1 MQAII
6 LAGGKGTRL
15 LPLTEELPK
24 PLIPVA
30 GIPMVAHVMNSL
42 IDAGVTEL
50 TFAVSQDTYLPLKTC
65 FADKY
70 KDVNISYSVEDH
82 PLGSAGA
89 IGKACESNKPS
100 RSFFVVNADVITS
113 ASLSHMWSIHDSL
126 DASQSFVSI
135 LLHETEKIGDFG
147 IVELGPGRRV
157 QKFLEKPVSGITS
170 SKLINAGIWIFSEG
184 VIPHLPTDTFAR
196 VEETLFPNLVEDKRS
211 LVGIS
216 DDGAYWSDLG
226 TPESLLLGAEYMRNS
241 AEPLIHESVVMA
253 FNVDIS
259 NSEIGAKTI
268 INSDS
273 IISNSLILD
282 SVTIGPNAQIYNSI
296 IANNA
301 IIEENA
307 RISGAVIGPYVRV
320 SAEFYTNDRVIKL
333 KKENQR

>member
-1 MQAII
+1 M
-6 LAGGKGTRL
+6 
-15 LPLTEELPK
+15 E
-24 PLIPVA
+24 
-30 GIPMVAHVMNSL
+30 H
-42 IDAGVTEL
+42 
-50 TFAVSQDTYLPLKTC
+50 
-65 FADKY
+65 
-70 KDVNISYSVEDH
+70 
-82 PLGSAGA
+82 
-89 IGKACESNKPS
+89 
-100 RSFFVVNADVITS
+100 
-113 ASLSHMWSIHDSL
+113 
-126 DASQSFVSI
+126 
-135 LLHETEKIGDFG
+135 
-147 IVELGPGRRV
+147 
-157 QKFLEKPVSGITS
+157 
-170 SKLINAGIWIFSEG
+170 
-184 VIPHLPTDTFAR
+184 
-196 VEETLFPNLVEDKRS
+196 KRS
-211 LVGIS
+211 LIGIS
-216 DDGAYWSDLG
+216 DEGAYWSDLG